1 MMNTK
6 GNILL
11 KGANI
16 FTGEK
21 DRSWENRDLSIQNGV
36 FSGTIPAGGVE
47 TVWNV
52 TGYYILPGLVDAHCH
67 IGLFDEAMGFEGED
81 GNEMTDPI
89 TPHLRAIDGIYPT
102 DRTFQEAVEA
112 GVTTAVTGPGS
123 ANVIG
128 GQFAAVKTWGR
139 TVEEMLLRAP
149 VAMKVAFGENP
160 KRIYNEQ
167 KKAPMTRMATA
178 ALLRDTLYKAL
189 EYRDRIRAAQ
199 NDPGKHPGFNMVY
212 EALLPVLDGKIPLKA
227 HAHRS
232 DDIMTAIRIAEEFG
246 LGLTLDHCT
255 EGHLIPDILA
265 KKGYPAIVGP
275 SFGDRSKVELKNLTF
290 DTPRVL
296 AETGVKVAL
305 MTDAP
310 VIPLKHLLLCAQFAV
325 KHGMDEDEALRAVTS
340 NPAEIIGIQDRV
352 GSLTPG
358 KDGDLV
364 VFDRNPLDF
373 HAQVLAVLVNGELA
387 FTHETFRP

>member
-1 MMNTK
+1 MMNVQR
-6 GNILL
+6 NFLL
-11 KGANI
+11 KGAEI
-16 FTGEK
+16 FTGERG
-21 DRSWENRDLSIQNGV
+21 RSWEKQELYIENGKI
-36 FSGTIPAGGVE
+36 GKAGSVHDGVQ
-47 TVWNV
+47 VLDV
-52 TGYYILPGLVDAHCH
+52 TGCYIMPGMVDAHCH

-89 TPHLRAIDGIYPT
+89 TPHMRAIDGMYPA
-102 DRTFQEAVEA
+102 DRTFQEALEA

-128 GQFAAVKTWGR
+128 GQFAAIKTWGR
-139 TVEEMLLRAP
+139 TVEEMLLQAP

-178 ALLRDTLYKAL
+178 ALLRETLYKAL
-189 EYRDRIRAAQ
+189 EYRDHLRAAQ
-199 NDPGKHPGFNMVY
+199 DDPAKRPEFDLAL
-212 EALLPVLDGKIPLKA
+212 ESLLPVINGQIPLKA
-227 HAHRS
+227 HAHRV

-255 EGHLIPDILA
+255 EGHLIADILA

-275 SFGDRSKVELKNLTF
+275 SFGDRSKVELKNQTF
-290 DTPRVL
+290 DTPRIL
-296 AETGVKVAL
+296 AEAGVKVAL

-310 VIPLKHLLLCAQFAV
+310 VIPLKHLIMCAQFAV
-325 KHGMDEDEALRAVTS
+325 KYGMDPDEALRAITI
-340 NPAEIIGIQDRV
+340 NPAEIIGLQERV

-358 KDGDLV
+358 KDADLV
-364 VFDRNPLDF
+364 IFDRNPLDF
-373 HAQVLAVLVNGELA
+373 HAQVLAVLVNGEIVFCQA
-387 FTHETFRP
+387 SFQP